1 MRWVAHPSIV
11 IAMIALIAL
20 ITLGGCKMEGVYFIP
35 GTGTLP
41 DCDEAPVANL
51 NGTGWFD
58 NGTVTIQTAGC
69 QEAIP
74 GDVFPACA
82 LDWVFTRDDEN
93 LNDVTIIVDNEY
105 RIDGRL
111 CGDQLH
117 LRGGWWLPVEDE
129 DVNYCTYEDDSAE
142 EVGIMAAGN
151 VLTYAA
157 TRLTSSVPT
166 SPETSAANP
175 RSSRCQAGRRCRGRP
190 REWPRPDAGAATRS
204 PLGWGSRGRP

>member
-11 IAMIALIAL
+11 IALIAL

-51 NGTGWFD
+51 DGTSWFD

-82 LDWVFTRDDEN
+82 LDWVFTRDGEN

-151 VLTYAA
+151 VLTYAPA
-157 TRLTSSVPT
+157 DGQAPAQLTGTLVVQGS
-166 SPETSAANP
+166 
-175 RSSRCQAGRRCRGRP
+175 C
-190 REWPRPDAGAATRS
+190 GAEYDVTFTQK
-204 PLGWGSRGRP
+204 